1 MADTKRKVAHSLY
14 RYTDEDGV
22 ERFAMRRDIVELS
35 HAETKRGE
43 ELGAL
48 VPVDQPLVDDPGFN
62 AGTVAA
68 DATGESDDA
77 LGDFPAAGSNEEQD
91 AWIAKAKATDVTGYA
106 EAHPDAKAE
115 LLAAEQR
122 SSKPRS
128 TVVDALSK

>member
-35 HAETKRGE
+35 AAETKRGE

-48 VPVDQPLVDDPGFN
+48 VPVDQLLVDDPGY
-62 AGTVAA
+62 GTAA
-68 DATGESDDA
+68 AEETPDAEGDG
-77 LGDFPAAGSNEEQD
+77 LGDFPADGSHEEQD
-91 AWIAKAKATDVTGYA
+91 AWIGKAKAVDVTGYA
-106 EAHPDAKAE
+106 EAHPEAKAE

-122 SSKPRS
+122 SGKPRS